1 MTKGDDYRM
10 EVSELWKWAAAIG
23 VSCAI
28 SFCGNWITESSNYV
42 TEEDV
47 IKIVSAKN
55 ESMQLE
61 LKHNY
66 ESLKELKI
74 VVENNSKVLNDI
86 RVELGAM
93 REERKLLLKELT
105 ANRHVKSTD

>member
-1 MTKGDDYRM
+1 MTKGEDYRM

-47 IKIVSAKN
+47 IKIVNSKN
-55 ESMQLE
+55 ESFQLE

-66 ESLKELKI
+66 ESLRELKT

-86 RVELGAM
+86 RVELGAI
-93 REERKLLLKELT
+93 REERKLLIKQLSG
-105 ANRHVKSTD
+105 NVKNTD